1 MFVFKFVLIFRLGSF
16 LISVFFVCSDC
27 VDKFIGVQDNINKIK
42 MNDKIFGIHIVA
54 TPIGNLQDIS
64 ERAIN
69 TLRNSDVIICE
80 NPKHSIKLLNKLGI
94 KKKLIPLH
102 DYNENSVIK
111 RLSNEFHNKTISLIS
126 DAGSPLISD
135 PGYKLI
141 KYCIDNNI
149 NITPLPGPTS
159 IIPALQLSG
168 LSTKDFCFFGFMPK
182 KKTIAIE
189 FIERIG
195 DSELTSVFFVS
206 NHKIKILLEYLH
218 NELSD
223 RQVSISKELT
233 KINEKTFRGCGDK
246 IKEKIIGNEENF
258 KGEFVVVVEGKNKT
272 EKENFN
278 LEQYNDQIYKLLSKF
293 SLTDVVEIV
302 HKLTGITKNKVYKWV
317 LKLKKT

>member
-1 MFVFKFVLIFRLGSF
+1 
-16 LISVFFVCSDC
+16 
-27 VDKFIGVQDNINKIK
+27 

-189 FIERIG
+189 FIEKIR

-206 NHKIKILLEYLH
+206 SHKLKLCLELIESKIE
-218 NELSD
+218 N
-223 RQVSISKELT
+223 RKISISKEIS
-233 KINEKTFRGCGDK
+233 KINEYTFRGMSYEITKKVNRDQK
-246 IKEKIIGNEENF
+246 NL
-258 KGEFVVVVEGKNKT
+258 KGEFVVVAEGKPSNR
-272 EKENFN
+272 EESLNI
-278 LEQYNDQIYKLLSKF
+278 EDYNGEILRLLSKF
-293 SLTDVVEIV
+293 SLTEVVQIV
-302 HKLTGITKNKVYKWV
+302 HKLTGIKKNNVYKWV
-317 LKLKKT
+317 LKLK